1 MEAEDVSYYLT
12 EINLK
17 MIDLVIIRCVQN
29 EHVMFRTLDSNWP
42 GTCIVG
48 QANYLGTYTVSR
60 T

>member
-29 EHVMFRTLDSNWP
+29 EHMFRTLDSNWP

-48 QANYLGTYTVSR
+48 QANYLSTYTVSR